1 MAIPKH
7 FLEDLIERTDL
18 VDFFESQGV
27 HLKKSG
33 TSYMARCP
41 FHNEKTPS
49 FSVVPAKHFYH
60 CFGCGQSGDAIRFLR
75 EKNGYTFLEA
85 VKYLA
90 DRLGLEIPDERKF
103 SPMERQ
109 RYQAAKDKKTRI
121 LLTLK
126 KAATFYYQ
134 NLKNADIAKNYCKNR
149 GLTGLTAQHFGIGFS
164 PDSWN
169 GLAQI
174 FPDYER
180 NQDLID
186 AGLVKINERGGRF
199 DFFRARLMIPI
210 LNAQGEVIGFGARVL
225 RKEDEKKGGKYI
237 NSPETAVFEKG
248 KELFGLCQAQKALA
262 AENCAIVCEGYLDV
276 MMLNQHGILNTLA
289 ALGTAITS
297 FHIRK
302 LLRYVDK
309 IIFSFDGDA
318 AGRKA
323 AWRALDNALPE
334 LRDSKRIFFV
344 FLPEGEDPDSFV
356 RQHGK
361 EAFEDFLKNAEAL
374 SSFLLRHF
382 EEEYGL
388 DSPESRAQFLSAI
401 KGYLAKIA
409 APLLKSQLIKSV
421 AERTFFKEEEVQSA
435 VDAASASLAAREEPP
450 QFSMDNFSPF
460 DSFDAAPADFESSDV
475 VRQRKNDNLSNY
487 WHGLLKS
494 ILMNPQNIEEAKTS
508 ALPQWMDEN
517 PNESSMDFLL
527 LSLLLKLTRTT
538 WEMPLELD
546 EVERFVQSANNAALY
561 QHFIAVKRAALEL
574 KASRPFA
581 DLLANLQAAIDKNKK
596 RKNPR

>member
-1 MAIPKH
+1 MAIPQH
-7 FLEDLIERTDL
+7 FLDDLIERTDL

-27 HLKKSG
+27 HLKKTG
-33 TSYMARCP
+33 ATYMARCP

-49 FSVVPAKHFYH
+49 FSVSPSKHLYH
-60 CFGCGQSGDAIRFLR
+60 CFGCSQSGTAITYLR

-85 VKYLA
+85 VKFLA
-90 DRLGLEIPDERKF
+90 DRLGLEIPDDRKF
-103 SPMERQ
+103 SPAERK
-109 RYQAAKDKKTRI
+109 RYQEAKDKKNRI

-134 NLKNADIAKNYCKNR
+134 NLKTSDIAKNYCKNR
-149 GLTGLTAQHFGIGFS
+149 GLTGLTAQQFGIGFS

-169 GLAQI
+169 GLAQV

-186 AGLVKINERGGRF
+186 AGLVKIGERGRF
-199 DFFRARLMIPI
+199 DFFRGRLMIPI
-210 LNAQGEVIGFGARVL
+210 LNVQGEVIGFGARVL
-225 RKEDEKKGGKYI
+225 KKEDEKKGGKYI

-276 MMLNQHGILNTLA
+276 MMLNQWGVLNALA
-289 ALGTAITS
+289 ALGTATTS

-334 LRDSKRIFFV
+334 LRDSKRIFFI

-356 RQHGK
+356 RQYGK
-361 EAFEDFLKNAEAL
+361 DAFADFLKNAEPL
-374 SSFLLRHF
+374 SAFLLRHF
-382 EEEYGL
+382 EEECGL
-388 DSPESRAQFLSAI
+388 DSPESRAQFLAAV
-401 KGYLAKIA
+401 KGSLAKLA
-409 APLLKSQLIKSV
+409 APLLKSQLIKAV
-421 AERTFFKEEEVQSA
+421 AELTYFKEEEVQSA
-435 VDAASASLAAREEPP
+435 VDSAAAELATREESAPHFQNDGFP
-450 QFSMDNFSPF
+450 PF
-460 DSFDAAPADFESSDV
+460 DSFEMASPEAANSDS
-475 VRQRKNDNLSNY
+475 VRQRKNDNLTNY

-517 PNESSMDFLL
+517 PCESSMDFLL
-527 LSLLLKLTRTT
+527 LSHLLKLTRDS
-538 WEMPLELD
+538 WDAPLELE
-546 EVERFVQSANNAALY
+546 EVEKFVQNTGNAALY
-561 QHFIAVKRAALEL
+561 QHFIAIKRDALEL
-574 KASRPFA
+574 KTSRPFA
-581 DLLANLQAAIDKNKK
+581 DLLSNLQSTIAKNKK
-596 RKNPR
+596 RKKP